1 MDTGLFLLRIV
12 VGVLLAG
19 HGAQKLFGWFGGH
32 GLEGTGGFF
41 HGLGYK
47 PGKRWA
53 FVAGMSEFG
62 GGLLLALGLF
72 TPLAAAAII
81 GTMFNAVMSVH
92 VKNGPW
98 ASNGGWEYNLVI
110 ATSAAAVAFIGPGA
124 ASLDNAFG
132 WDFAGVEWGI
142 AALALG
148 LGAGIVTD
156 IYRRVANREPQLRS
170 RDVQATA

>member
-1 MDTGLFLLRIV
+1 MDTGLLLLRVV

-41 HGLGYK
+41 HGLGYR

-53 FVAGMSEFG
+53 FVAGLSEFG
-62 GGLLLALGLF
+62 GGVLLALGLF

-81 GTMFNAVMSVH
+81 GTMFNATMSVH
-92 VKNGPW
+92 AKNGPW
-98 ASNGGWEYNLVI
+98 VTNGGWEYTLVI
-110 ATSAAAVAFIGPGA
+110 ATTAAAVAFTGPGV

-132 WDFAGVEWGI
+132 WSLAGTEWGL

-148 LGAGIVTD
+148 LGVGIVTD
-156 IYRRVANREPQLRS
+156 VYRRVANREPRLRS

>member
-1 MDTGLFLLRIV
+1 MDTGLLLLRID

-53 FVAGMSEFG
+53 FVAGLSEFG

-110 ATSAAAVAFIGPGA
+110 ATSAAAVAFVGPGA

-132 WDFAGVEWGI
+132 WDLGGTEWGI

-148 LGAGIVTD
+148 LGAGMATD
-156 IYRRVANREPQLRS
+156 IYRRVANREPQLHS

>member
-1 MDTGLFLLRIV
+1 MDTGLLLIRIV
-12 VGVLLAG
+12 VGMLLAG
-19 HGAQKLFGWFGGH
+19 HGVQKLFGWFGGH

-41 HGLGYK
+41 HALGYK
-47 PGKRWA
+47 PGKPWA
-53 FVAGMSEFG
+53 FVAGLSEFG
-62 GGLLLALGLF
+62 GGVLLALGLF

-81 GTMFNAVMSVH
+81 VTMFNAAASAH
-92 VKNGPW
+92 AKKGPW
-98 ASNGGWEYNLVI
+98 ITNGGWEYTLVL
-110 ATSAAAVAFIGPGA
+110 ATSAATVAFTGPGA

-132 WDFAGVEWGI
+132 WNLSGTGWGI

-156 IYRRVANREPQLRS
+156 IYRRVANRSPQLSS